1 MKILVSHEFY
11 QLFRGEKD
19 FILPRMIADKLK
31 HDVFILCP
39 DKLSPSDRHAG
50 FSFSRE
56 IFEKRLGLKPEAA
69 RFHSPIVWVRK
80 THNKE
85 IPFVIPGP
93 SYLRQLWRIR
103 PDLILDSIYTTLT
116 PRSFIN
122 WLYCALLKKKR
133 ILLDAGDEGHNTLCL
148 PLERHVVRSAR
159 KIFTY
164 SQGGVRR
171 IMEKYGISDPR
182 KFFIHLKLLESNR
195 FHYQES
201 FTHDIFTVGY
211 VGRFLRAKGFD
222 RFLELAKTGTT
233 PGVQFRAVGANTD
246 HFDLPRQVEASP
258 YVENKKLAEVYSSID
273 LLVLPDMRNFKGYS
287 TVAQEALMCGTEVA
301 LGCLDRSFY
310 PKEEGVFFF
319 DPDMPENL
327 SGYIAK
333 KARQSKEQKIAAR
346 RVLATEYQKAA
357 DGSGFLSELEKQI
370 NGNI

>member
-19 FILPRMIADKLK
+19 FILPRLIAQQLK

-39 DKLSPSDRHAG
+39 DKLSPSDQHAG
-50 FSFSRE
+50 FSFSE
-56 IFEKRLGLKPEAA
+56 KIFVERLGLGPDAA

-85 IPFVIPGP
+85 IPFVIPGL
-93 SYLRQLWRIR
+93 SYLLQLWRIR

-116 PRSFIN
+116 PRSFLN
-122 WLYCALLKKKR
+122 WLYCTLLKKKR
-133 ILLDAGDEGHNTLCL
+133 ILLDAGDEGHNKQRL
-148 PLERHVVRSAR
+148 PFEQRAVRSAQ

-171 IMEKYGISDPR
+171 IMDKYDLSEPL
-182 KFFIHLKLLESNR
+182 KFFIHLKLLEPNR

-201 FTHDIFTVGY
+201 LTRPEFTVGY

-222 RFLELAKTGTT
+222 RFLDLAKACTL
-233 PGVQFRAVGANTD
+233 PGVRFRAIGANTD
-246 HFDLPRQVEASP
+246 HFELPEQVESLS
-258 YVENKKLAEVYSSID
+258 YVENEKLVEIYSSID

-319 DPDMPENL
+319 DPDKPEDL
-327 SGYIAK
+327 TAYIARE
-333 KARQSKEQKIAAR
+333 AQQSKAQKIAAR
-346 RVLATEYQKAA
+346 KALAEEYRKAT
-357 DGSGFLSELEKQI
+357 DGSGFLAELEKQI
-370 NGNI
+370 NGDV